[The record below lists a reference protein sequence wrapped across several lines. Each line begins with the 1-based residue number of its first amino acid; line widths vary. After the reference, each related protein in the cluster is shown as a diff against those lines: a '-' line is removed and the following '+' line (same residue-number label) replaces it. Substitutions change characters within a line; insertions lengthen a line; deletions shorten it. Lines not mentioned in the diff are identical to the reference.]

1 MSSPPLQRRKH
12 ETGMRRS
19 NEPSSSN
26 GHLPSH
32 LFRTVSSHT
41 MYEDAAHG
49 NVEEVRYERG
59 RSPYELQRRYV
70 AEPMARHLII
80 DESVEMRN
88 LRERLSAAETHCFGL
103 ETTVRSY
110 EREIQKLR
118 VIVNSLIDDFEVVQS
133 RNFR

>member
-1 MSSPPLQRRKH
+1 MSSPPAPRRKY

-19 NEPSSSN
+19 NEPTNSN

-32 LFRTVSSHT
+32 LFRTVSSHAS
-41 MYEDAAHG
+41 YEELAYGNADA
-49 NVEEVRYERG
+49 RYERG
-59 RSPYELQRRYV
+59 RSPYELQRRHL
-70 AEPMARHLII
+70 AEPMTRQLII
-80 DESVEMRN
+80 DENVEMRN

-118 VIVNSLIDDFEVVQS
+118 IIVNTLIEDFETLQS